1 VIPGGLL
8 IAATALANIGL
19 ALMIGALASQEWLEG
34 AGASSW
40 AVRRA
45 ARAASLAPLAAAWAL
60 ASVLLVLWTQSAAIA
75 EIPFVHAAPA
85 VAAVVAQTHFGH
97 AMLVVVAALLAL
109 VVLSPRTIRPRTGA
123 GRVAAWLCVGLAL
136 TARADAGHAG
146 ATATVLPVAIDALH
160 LFATCLWSGCVI
172 TAALIALGGSAPGD
186 ALDRGAARRYCAAL
200 SRTATWALGAV
211 VATGA
216 YNSFIGLGG
225 ALPAIS
231 ISAYGAIWSVK
242 VALVAVAVGLGAL
255 NRWRMMPRLLATMR
269 SPAAPIERELARF
282 RAVARIEA
290 GVLLAVL
297 VAAAA
302 LSTSAPVGGPG

>member
-1 VIPGGLL
+1 VSPGGLL
-8 IAATALANIGL
+8 VAATALANIGL
-19 ALMIGALASQEWLEG
+19 ALVVGALVSQEWLER
-34 AGASSW
+34 AGPSTW
-40 AVRRA
+40 AERRA
-45 ARAASLAPLAAAWAL
+45 ARAASLGRLAAAWAL
-60 ASVLLVLWTQSAAIA
+60 VSTLLVLWTQSAAIA
-75 EIPFVHAAPA
+75 ETPFVYALPA

-97 AMLVVVAALLAL
+97 AFMVVVAALLAL
-109 VVLSPRTIRPRTGA
+109 LVLSLRAARPRAGGA
-123 GRVAAWLCVGLAL
+123 RVAAWLCVGFAL

-160 LFATCLWSGCVI
+160 LFSTCLWSGCVI
-172 TAALIALGGSAPGD
+172 AAALIALGGTAPAD
-186 ALDRGAARRYCAAL
+186 ALDRSAASRYIATL
-200 SRTATWALGAV
+200 SRAATWALGVV

-225 ALPAIS
+225 SWPAIS
-231 ISAYGAIWSVK
+231 TSAYGAIWSVK

-255 NRWRMMPRLLATMR
+255 NRWRSMPRLLAGMR
-269 SPAAPIERELARF
+269 SPAAPTERELARF